1 MSQPPPL
8 KPPSQGTLVKYG
20 LTADEWL
27 AMCAACGYTCV
38 VCGKPFEDRRTQIYH
53 VARYRVMA
61 VGKSRLVPRL
71 TLSW

>member
-1 MSQPPPL
+1 MMSP
-8 KPPSQGTLVKYG
+8 
-20 LTADEWL
+20 
-27 AMCAACGYTCV
+27 CGPKAKSGPALDMSGYRANR
-38 VCGKPFEDRRTQIYH
+38 KPFEDRRTKIYH